1 MFIQAG
7 FYPQASPSLGIVLTG
22 LIAHLDAGRENEPGV
37 GEALRQKAEGH
48 RIWQDVV
55 SSSEFEPAQNCVAV
69 AGSCDLGH

>member
-1 MFIQAG
+1 MGMRSTAICAQFKEAG
-7 FYPQASPSLGIVLTG
+7 AQNT
-22 LIAHLDAGRENEPGV
+22 GRENEPGV